1 MPDYFSAKGDG
12 PITSGQKL
20 RFHDLCRLPGKRAQL
35 KKNPLK
41 NLGVMLK
48 LNPHAKSTK
57 RAAILAMERSKENRA
72 KAVDKKRKAAGKK

>member
-1 MPDYFSAKGDG
+1 MFSFRPA
-12 PITSGQKL
+12 P
-20 RFHDLCRLPGKRAQL
+20 KRAQL

-57 RAAILAMERSKENRA
+57 RAAILAQERSKMARNN
-72 KAVDKKRKAAGKK
+72 AVEKKRKATGKKQ